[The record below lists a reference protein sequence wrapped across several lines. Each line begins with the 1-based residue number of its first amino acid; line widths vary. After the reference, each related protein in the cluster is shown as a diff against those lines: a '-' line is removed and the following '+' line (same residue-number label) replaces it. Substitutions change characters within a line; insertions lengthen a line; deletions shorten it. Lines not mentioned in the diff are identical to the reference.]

1 MRRSALIITLLV
13 CCSVA
18 AAQAPR
24 VSVAYAHLALDIRFG
39 DAGPPTFEV
48 SGSLYPMIEIPG
60 ALCPGTECPAGFST
74 PFGYVYS
81 SAHFDR
87 NPHYHTEEILHLRQ
101 WEALGPA
108 YLAAY
113 VLTQGEPFEPY
124 DSRSPFPAS
133 AAKDGDWWRL
143 DKMWVPPAMGRRRAQ
158 GGGHARVRG
167 CRSGR
172 SGSPWLVNYVCRRPA
187 RDQSSGFGRSPQGIA
202 SRPRHTTN
210 SMKRPAI
217 LSPEGGV
224 VTGSCPSPVPLR
236 QTPSLGAAS
245 TRRLLI
251 QASNARS
258 SATA

>member
-48 SGSLYPMIEIPG
+48 SGSLYPKIEIPG
-60 ALCPGTECPAGFST
+60 ALCPGTECPAGFAT

-81 SAHFDR
+81 SVHFGR

-143 DKMWVPPAMGRRRAQ
+143 DKMWVPPPDMEHSFTHFRVRW
-158 GGGHARVRG
+158 GGGEPRVEVMPG
-167 CRSGR
+167 
-172 SGSPWLVNYVCRRPA
+172 YV
-187 RDQSSGFGRSPQGIA
+187 D
-202 SRPRHTTN
+202 
-210 SMKRPAI
+210 
-217 LSPEGGV
+217 V
-224 VTGSCPSPVPLR
+224 VGEVVDL
-236 QTPSLGAAS
+236 LGW
-245 TRRLLI
+245 
-251 QASNARS
+251 
-258 SATA
+258 